1 MGREE
6 AHSQRVSRELL
17 SRPER
22 TQRAGGDGSDG
33 AGAVVRA
40 LTGGAELRAVDWRSG
55 GDSGQASAEAEE
67 RPSGCG
73 TSIAVTGGGSISAD
87 LGTESGKPRSAAT
100 ALAPAS
106 AGADAD
112 TSQEPGAGD
121 CPERRNTTQDRIVE
135 QAGSSATCS
144 LSLAPWSARRRQ
156 DLLELL
162 DRLN

>member
-1 MGREE
+1 MWREE
-6 AHSQRVSRELL
+6 AHSQRGSRELL

-22 TQRAGGDGSDG
+22 RQRAGGDGSDG
-33 AGAVVRA
+33 ARAVVRA

-106 AGADAD
+106 AGADAG
-112 TSQEPGAGD
+112 TRQETGGGGW
-121 CPERRNTTQDRIVE
+121 PERKDTAQERDLE
-135 QAGSSATCS
+135 E
-144 LSLAPWSARRRQ
+144 AR
-156 DLLELL
+156 E
-162 DRLN
+162 

>member
-1 MGREE
+1 MWREE
-6 AHSQRVSRELL
+6 AHSQRGSRELL

-33 AGAVVRA
+33 ARAVVRA

-55 GDSGQASAEAEE
+55 GDSGQASAGAEE

-87 LGTESGKPRSAAT
+87 LGAESGKSRSAAT

-106 AGADAD
+106 AGAEAG

-121 CPERRNTTQDRIVE
+121 CPGRRNKTQERIVGE
-135 QAGSSATCS
+135 AGADATWVAIVGS
-144 LSLAPWSARRRQ
+144 L
-156 DLLELL
+156 
-162 DRLN
+162 

>member
-1 MGREE
+1 MWREE
-6 AHSQRVSRELL
+6 AHSQRGSRELL

-67 RPSGCG
+67 GPSAWG
-73 TSIAVTGGGSISAD
+73 TSIAVTGGGRIPAER
-87 LGTESGKPRSAAT
+87 GTESGKPRPAET
-100 ALAPAS
+100 PLARRS

-112 TSQEPGAGD
+112 PVQEQGAGD
-121 CPERRNTTQDRIVE
+121 GPER
-135 QAGSSATCS
+135 S
-144 LSLAPWSARRRQ
+144 
-156 DLLELL
+156 
-162 DRLN
+162 

>member
-1 MGREE
+1 MWREE
-6 AHSQRVSRELL
+6 AHSQRGSRELL

-33 AGAVVRA
+33 ARAVVRA

-87 LGTESGKPRSAAT
+87 LGTESGKPRSVKRHLVCKRWTIEKADENSNDT
-100 ALAPAS
+100 PWFALHRPNS
-106 AGADAD
+106 DKLRFHL
-112 TSQEPGAGD
+112 P
-121 CPERRNTTQDRIVE
+121 
-135 QAGSSATCS
+135 S
-144 LSLAPWSARRRQ
+144 LP
-156 DLLELL
+156 
-162 DRLN
+162 

>member
-1 MGREE
+1 MWREE
-6 AHSQRVSRELL
+6 AHSQRGSRELL

-33 AGAVVRA
+33 ARAVVRA

-87 LGTESGKPRSAAT
+87 LGTVRKTAICGNCSGTGIGWCRCGHESAIRAIHIYPPSRQVGCEQTSGEGCSDERPNDSKRVGAFLFLQQNS
-100 ALAPAS
+100 LPA
-106 AGADAD
+106 
-112 TSQEPGAGD
+112 
-121 CPERRNTTQDRIVE
+121 R
-135 QAGSSATCS
+135 
-144 LSLAPWSARRRQ
+144 
-156 DLLELL
+156 
-162 DRLN
+162 